1 MKVELIKEWIQLY
14 DPLFFIKNIL
24 LTNELLVFPL
34 FLFGCVLLLC
44 LISMVVDII
53 SYFNN
58 LITKPILNLLRN
70 GMENTIKDLQLK
82 DILRTVIPFSIFSS
96 VIIFSIIL
104 AGLFGL
110 VYYME
115 KDSELMTEERQKI
128 ANIFRTP
135 VRQEVVELFNNNF
148 TASSLELKE
157 KLLGLYI
164 KERIILNK
172 EMENKYKDFINP
184 PIVIENSDNN
194 VIVDNTV
201 DYTDI
206 QKELLE
212 NKELGKEKLNE
223 NGMVNNLEKEEVYE

>member
-1 MKVELIKEWIQLY
+1 MRVEIIKEWIQLY
-14 DPLFFIKNIL
+14 DPLFFIKKIL

-44 LISMVVDII
+44 LISMFVDII

-82 DILRTVIPFSIFSS
+82 DILRTVLPFSILSS

-115 KDSELMTEERQKI
+115 KDSELMTEDRQKI

-157 KLLGLYI
+157 KLLRLYI

-184 PIVIENSDNN
+184 PIVIENSDDN

-212 NKELGKEKLNE
+212 SKELGKEKLNE
-223 NGMVNNLEKEEVYE
+223 NGMVNNLEKEVIYE